1 MRDSAVRNWP
11 IHTAKRSLSHVI
23 DLASTEGAQTL
34 TRYGKPVAVVVSA
47 DEFKRLVRPK
57 ESILEFFA
65 PLRNSGIKLCR
76 RRD

>member
-1 MRDSAVRNWP
+1 MRDSAMRNWP
-11 IHTAKRSLSHVI
+11 LHRAKRSLSQVI
-23 DLASTEGAQTL
+23 DLASTEGAQTV
-34 TRYGKPVAVVVSA
+34 TRYGKPVAIVVSA

-65 PLRNSGIKLCR
+65 PLRNSGIKLRR